1 MIMLVLDTASMAK
14 VLTNKLE
21 KIFQSLFLYEVELSE
36 ISINKRWI
44 LNFTNCERCILYTET
59 YALIRLSST
68 SYHLQPQH
76 AFMQKLRFILSDV
89 TIAVSL

>member
-36 ISINKRWI
+36 ISINKSWI
-44 LNFTNCERCILYTET
+44 LPIVKYVC
-59 YALIRLSST
+59 YAEK
-68 SYHLQPQH
+68 HL
-76 AFMQKLRFILSDV
+76 L
-89 TIAVSL
+89 